1 MALSDFQ
8 RLVQFFGQAIA
19 IATVAAVRLL
29 RRLPVSSG
37 FLALRS
43 LGLESLPT
51 INPAKFVAFIA
62 KAVGLK

>member
-19 IATVAAVRLL
+19 IATVVAVRLL
-29 RRLPVSSG
+29 RLSPVSSG

-51 INPAKFVAFIA
+51 INPAKFVAIIA
-62 KAVGLK
+62 QPVGLK